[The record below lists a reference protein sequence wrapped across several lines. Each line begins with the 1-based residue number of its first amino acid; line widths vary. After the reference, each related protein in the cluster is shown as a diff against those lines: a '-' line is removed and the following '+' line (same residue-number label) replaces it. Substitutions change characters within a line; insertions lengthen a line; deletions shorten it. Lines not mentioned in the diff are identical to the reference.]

1 MLYVWFRVFDFS
13 GRGGKKGHK
22 GRMEQGPVV
31 FNRLIMSKNQISKED
46 FCLFCRLLYDRHLV
60 TGVGGNVSARIGDRF
75 FITPSGHSLRGLKPD
90 LVVTLDQKGRVL
102 EGGLP
107 TKDVDVHTGILGIR
121 PDINV
126 VCHVHGAFIIAAST
140 LMDPGPDALPP
151 ITPGFAFFAYPLAMI
166 PFVVPGTKEFARAAT
181 EQFSQS
187 TCLALLLQ
195 NHGLVTVGKSFEE
208 AVNIAEEIDEAA
220 RIYLMTEGKAR
231 PISAEDVHKIKG
243 SASRS

>member
-1 MLYVWFRVFDFS
+1 MIPCLRFF
-13 GRGGKKGHK
+13 GERGQERTQGEI
-22 GRMEQGPVV
+22 EQGPVV
-31 FNRLIMSKNQISKED
+31 FSRLIMSKNQISKED

-75 FITPSGHSLRGLKPD
+75 FITPSGHSLRGLNPG

-102 EGGLP
+102 EGGVP
-107 TKDVDVHTGILGIR
+107 TKDVEVHTGILGIR

-151 ITPGFAFFAYPLAMI
+151 MTPGFAFFAYPLVMI
-166 PFVVPGTKEFARAAT
+166 PFMVPGTKEFARAAT
-181 EQFSQS
+181 EQFSQP

-195 NHGLVTVGKSFEE
+195 NHGLVTVGESFEE

-220 RIYLMTEGKAR
+220 RIYLMTDGKAR
-231 PISAEDVHKIKG
+231 AISAEDVRKIKR
-243 SASRS
+243 SASLS